1 MRNILLNILIPSC
14 AFFTSSAKKSKEM
27 EDLSNKYNKKCQTNT
42 HIVRT
47 VIFLDGRMQMM
58 GNNKKKAEGQSDWQR
73 GGGEIY

>member
-1 MRNILLNILIPSC
+1 MRNILLNILILSC

-47 VIFLDGRMQMM
+47 VIFSDGRM
-58 GNNKKKAEGQSDWQR
+58 
-73 GGGEIY
+73 